1 MKEYDDGLFYGRPF
15 QQLFQLHNQRISTQ
29 VLQLDSV
36 TFCYKFSFLL
46 DRCSPMDGTLTM
58 MYFRVKMNLDSLF
71 YSGVFVAGLEDLIE
85 PLL

>member
-36 TFCYKFSFLL
+36 TFCYKFMQLSFGSLVPNG
-46 DRCSPMDGTLTM
+46 RNSDG
-58 MYFRVKMNLDSLF
+58 D
-71 YSGVFVAGLEDLIE
+71 VF
-85 PLL
+85 